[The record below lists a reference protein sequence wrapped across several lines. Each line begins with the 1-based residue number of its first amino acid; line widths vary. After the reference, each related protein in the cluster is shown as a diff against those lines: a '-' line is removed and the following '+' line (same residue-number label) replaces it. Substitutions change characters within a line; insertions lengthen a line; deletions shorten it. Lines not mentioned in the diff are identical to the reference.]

1 MLNKKTIKVKPKV
14 GRFCGISIYFVLACP
29 STVSDTQ
36 NITTGLS
43 LVTISNAVQHT
54 PAYSLMDSASGVE
67 IHRQKAK
74 LVRLELRKAA
84 T

>member
-1 MLNKKTIKVKPKV
+1 MSPFQMQCYTP
-14 GRFCGISIYFVLACP
+14 
-29 STVSDTQ
+29 
-36 NITTGLS
+36 
-43 LVTISNAVQHT
+43 

-74 LVRLELRKAA
+74 LVRLEKQPREVCYKPGHLPHLALFHISLVIHFLKAHQHVVPDCKRPYH